1 MDQSVS
7 FLTGLLTGQL
17 IFILIAAAVLAYP
30 ISILLLRLYR
40 RAVLRSMGR
49 STDAAESSLNAED
62 ASKIGTQ
69 KPPPPL
75 RIINLP
81 QHDAISLAST
91 ADKYCNQALGAP
103 WRAAMVYSLGGICY
117 AVIMAGAFLV
127 SNELSFLPARF
138 LMQFLGFIWPLVL
151 TVCLVA
157 GSTTRNKKIPIFAYI
172 GGYCIL
178 GVIALSRSP
187 DLSVGQIFIG
197 FVVTNAMPT
206 VLILAFY
213 TRRVRAV
220 GPMVFSF
227 LVIAITGSVAILEIV
242 AKNLGIANPGF
253 SLGLGPIGVFVGFIV
268 IGFAVFSIVGWFLV
282 RWIKDRYQRKMI
294 SDQSLIIDTIW
305 LLFGIVHAA
314 SFVFAGPLWILSGFA
329 AFLAYKFAVSIGFS
343 VFNNP
348 ITGSGVRLLLL
359 RTFSLG
365 KRSERLFEAFSTHWR
380 YVGSVQMIAGPDL
393 ATATVEPHEF
403 LEFITGKLTRR
414 FIDSREA
421 FTQRFSEMDLQP
433 DRDWRFRINDFFCFD
448 NTWQMV
454 LTQIVSENDAVL
466 MDLRGFSNERAGCIF
481 ELNELINSV
490 SLDKVVF
497 LVDSTT
503 DEPFLR
509 RIIEQTWN
517 ELRSTSPNY
526 QEHSPHLRLFQY
538 SESES
543 NCLRQLLYTM
553 LSATCSL
560 KPRITVHQ
568 KIKEAHDKNVPE
580 T

>member
-253 SLGLGPIGVFVGFIV
+253 SLGLGPLGVFVGFIV

-282 RWIKDRYQRKMI
+282 CWIKD
-294 SDQSLIIDTIW
+294 
-305 LLFGIVHAA
+305 
-314 SFVFAGPLWILSGFA
+314 
-329 AFLAYKFAVSIGFS
+329 
-343 VFNNP
+343 
-348 ITGSGVRLLLL
+348 
-359 RTFSLG
+359 
-365 KRSERLFEAFSTHWR
+365 
-380 YVGSVQMIAGPDL
+380 
-393 ATATVEPHEF
+393 
-403 LEFITGKLTRR
+403 
-414 FIDSREA
+414 
-421 FTQRFSEMDLQP
+421 
-433 DRDWRFRINDFFCFD
+433 
-448 NTWQMV
+448 
-454 LTQIVSENDAVL
+454 
-466 MDLRGFSNERAGCIF
+466 
-481 ELNELINSV
+481 
-490 SLDKVVF
+490 
-497 LVDSTT
+497 
-503 DEPFLR
+503 
-509 RIIEQTWN
+509 
-517 ELRSTSPNY
+517 
-526 QEHSPHLRLFQY
+526 
-538 SESES
+538 
-543 NCLRQLLYTM
+543 
-553 LSATCSL
+553 
-560 KPRITVHQ
+560 
-568 KIKEAHDKNVPE
+568 
-580 T
+580 